1 MRFKSQESLHFFFYI
16 LPVDFWKIYEM
27 STRMT
32 SRTKEVG
39 QNDCLH
45 TKAEHPL
52 PMSNHHQKQSQ
63 LLKTT
68 QYTSAL

>member
-1 MRFKSQESLHFFFYI
+1 
-16 LPVDFWKIYEM
+16 M